1 MWKHISN
8 EFQVEVNFMFEGAI
22 IKETLTDELLLDFLE
37 IDKVEIWKTGTGIK
51 YWTMI
56 FFRSETEDLPQRL
69 ANTIISD
76 WFADMK
82 KDNTKYI
89 IFKDKVLKYEIGN
102 LAQKEDVLNTMRSWG
117 IPESQFNWSE

>member
-1 MWKHISN
+1 
-8 EFQVEVNFMFEGAI
+8 MFEGAI

-37 IDKVEIWKTGTGIK
+37 IDKVEIWKTGADIK

-56 FFRSETEDLPQRL
+56 FFRSEAEDLPQRL

-89 IFKDKVLKYEIGN
+89 VFKDNVLKYEIGN
-102 LAQKEDVLNTMRSWG
+102 LTQKEDVLNTMRSWG
-117 IPESQFNWSE
+117 IPKSQFNWSE